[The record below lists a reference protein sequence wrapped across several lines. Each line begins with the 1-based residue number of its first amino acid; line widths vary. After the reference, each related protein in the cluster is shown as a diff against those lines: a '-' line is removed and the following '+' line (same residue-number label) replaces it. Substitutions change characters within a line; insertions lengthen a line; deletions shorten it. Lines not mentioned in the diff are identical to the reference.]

1 MIGLSSDCSGRDLS
15 CPFQNHTPDWSAAG
29 NPAAPVGDL
38 HFAAGGIPG
47 FLLYTQ
53 LTMLFG
59 GRCACCASR
68 ATKNHARPLSI
79 QPLPTL
85 LAALCRWPVDPAAA
99 APRLFGTD
107 SRAFPDNRANLLAGT
122 KLPSPGHCGNARR
135 RKSQR
140 RAAFLLHY
148 AGDGGSD
155 TLHPPTSPQEEIPE
169 EDDPPV
175 IGESQAVQSP
185 AATVPEA
192 QTGSESTG
200 QGGDLLGSE
209 NNTAAATYV
218 LNTNSMKFHHAN
230 CRYASR
236 ISPENY
242 RNCSSR
248 EEAIAQGFI
257 PCGVCN
263 P

>member
-1 MIGLSSDCSGRDLS
+1 MPVSKKPHPDWVQLAIRLLQWGICILLLGEFLDSFFTLSSLC
-15 CPFQNHTPDWSAAG
+15 FSAGAVL
-29 NPAAPVGDL
+29 AAPPVQQKIMRGRFQSIL
-38 HFAAGGIPG
+38 CLLSLLLFAGGRLILP
-47 FLLYTQ
+47 
-53 LTMLFG
+53 
-59 GRCACCASR
+59 
-68 ATKNHARPLSI
+68 P
-79 QPLPTL
+79 PLPINSLQTAVPSQTITQAPAQSAPSQVIVEMPTEENPSVEL
-85 LAALCRWPVDPAAA
+85 LSSFIMQAM
-99 APRLFGTD
+99 
-107 SRAFPDNRANLLAGT
+107 AGQT
-122 KLPSPGHCGNARR
+122 PSI
-135 RKSQR
+135 
-140 RAAFLLHY
+140 
-148 AGDGGSD
+148 
-155 TLHPPTSPQEEIPE
+155 PPTSPQEEIPE
-169 EDDPPV
+169 EDDSPV

-218 LNTNSMKFHHAN
+218 LNTNSMKFHYAN
-230 CRYASR
+230 CRYASK

-242 RNCSSR
+242 RTCSSR

>member
-1 MIGLSSDCSGRDLS
+1 MPVSKKSHPDWVQLAIRLLQWGICILLLGEFLDSFFTLSSLC
-15 CPFQNHTPDWSAAG
+15 FSAGAVL
-29 NPAAPVGDL
+29 AAPPVQQKIMRGRFQSIL
-38 HFAAGGIPG
+38 CLLSLLLFAGGRLILP
-47 FLLYTQ
+47 
-53 LTMLFG
+53 
-59 GRCACCASR
+59 
-68 ATKNHARPLSI
+68 P
-79 QPLPTL
+79 PLPINSLQTAVPSQTITQAPAQSAPSQVIVEMPTEENPSVEL
-85 LAALCRWPVDPAAA
+85 LSSFIMQAM
-99 APRLFGTD
+99 
-107 SRAFPDNRANLLAGT
+107 AGQT
-122 KLPSPGHCGNARR
+122 PSI
-135 RKSQR
+135 
-140 RAAFLLHY
+140 
-148 AGDGGSD
+148 
-155 TLHPPTSPQEEIPE
+155 PPTSPQEEIPE

-218 LNTNSMKFHHAN
+218 LNTNSMKFHYAN

-242 RNCSSR
+242 RTCSSR

>member
-1 MIGLSSDCSGRDLS
+1 MPVSKKPHPDWVQLAIRLLQWGICILLLGEFLDSFFTLSSLC
-15 CPFQNHTPDWSAAG
+15 FSAGAVL
-29 NPAAPVGDL
+29 AAPPVQQKIMRGRFQSIL
-38 HFAAGGIPG
+38 CLLSLLLFAGGRLILP
-47 FLLYTQ
+47 
-53 LTMLFG
+53 
-59 GRCACCASR
+59 
-68 ATKNHARPLSI
+68 P
-79 QPLPTL
+79 PLPINSLQTAVPSQTITQAPAQSAPSQVIVEMPAEENPSVEL
-85 LAALCRWPVDPAAA
+85 LSSFIMQAM
-99 APRLFGTD
+99 
-107 SRAFPDNRANLLAGT
+107 AGQT
-122 KLPSPGHCGNARR
+122 PSI
-135 RKSQR
+135 
-140 RAAFLLHY
+140 
-148 AGDGGSD
+148 
-155 TLHPPTSPQEEIPE
+155 PPTSPQEEIPE

-175 IGESQAVQSP
+175 IGESQAMQSP

-218 LNTNSMKFHHAN
+218 LNTNSMKFHYAN

-242 RNCSSR
+242 RTCSSR

>member
-1 MIGLSSDCSGRDLS
+1 MPVSKKSHPDWVHLAIRLLQWGICILLLGEFLDSFFTLSSLCFL
-15 CPFQNHTPDWSAAG
+15 AG
-29 NPAAPVGDL
+29 AVLAAPPVQQKIMRGRFQSSL
-38 HFAAGGIPG
+38 CLLSLLLFAGGRLILP
-47 FLLYTQ
+47 
-53 LTMLFG
+53 
-59 GRCACCASR
+59 
-68 ATKNHARPLSI
+68 P
-79 QPLPTL
+79 PLPVYSAQT
-85 LAALCRWPVDPAAA
+85 A
-99 APRLFGTD
+99 APSQTIEQTSLPAQ
-107 SRAFPDNRANLLAGT
+107 SSPPQVIVEMPAEENPSVELLSSFIMQAMAGQT
-122 KLPSPGHCGNARR
+122 PSI
-135 RKSQR
+135 
-140 RAAFLLHY
+140 
-148 AGDGGSD
+148 
-155 TLHPPTSPQEEIPE
+155 PPTSPQEEIPE
-169 EDDPPV
+169 EDDSPV

-218 LNTNSMKFHHAN
+218 LNTNSMKFHYAN
-230 CRYASR
+230 CRYASK

-242 RNCSSR
+242 RTCSSR

>member
-1 MIGLSSDCSGRDLS
+1 MPVSKKSRPDWVQLAIRLLQWGICILLLGEFLDSFFTLSSLCFLAGAVLATPPVQQKIMRGRFQSILCLLS
-15 CPFQNHTPDWSAAG
+15 LLLF
-29 NPAAPVGDL
+29 
-38 HFAAGGIPG
+38 AGGRLILP
-47 FLLYTQ
+47 
-53 LTMLFG
+53 
-59 GRCACCASR
+59 
-68 ATKNHARPLSI
+68 P
-79 QPLPTL
+79 PLPINSLQTAVPSQTITQAPAQSAPSQVIVEMPAEENPSVEL
-85 LAALCRWPVDPAAA
+85 LSPFIMQAM
-99 APRLFGTD
+99 
-107 SRAFPDNRANLLAGT
+107 AGQT
-122 KLPSPGHCGNARR
+122 PSI
-135 RKSQR
+135 
-140 RAAFLLHY
+140 
-148 AGDGGSD
+148 
-155 TLHPPTSPQEEIPE
+155 PPTSPQEEIPE

-200 QGGDLLGSE
+200 QGGDRLGSE

-218 LNTNSMKFHHAN
+218 LNTNSMKFHYAN

-242 RNCSSR
+242 RTCSSR

>member
-1 MIGLSSDCSGRDLS
+1 MPVSKKPHPDWVQLAIRLLQWGICILLLGEFLDSFFTLSSLCFL
-15 CPFQNHTPDWSAAG
+15 AG
-29 NPAAPVGDL
+29 AVLAAPPVQQKIMRGRFQSIL
-38 HFAAGGIPG
+38 CLLSLLLFAGGRLILP
-47 FLLYTQ
+47 
-53 LTMLFG
+53 
-59 GRCACCASR
+59 
-68 ATKNHARPLSI
+68 P
-79 QPLPTL
+79 PLPINSLQTAVPPQTITQAPAQSAPSKVIVEMPAEENPSVEL
-85 LAALCRWPVDPAAA
+85 LSSFIMQAM
-99 APRLFGTD
+99 
-107 SRAFPDNRANLLAGT
+107 AGQT
-122 KLPSPGHCGNARR
+122 PSI
-135 RKSQR
+135 
-140 RAAFLLHY
+140 
-148 AGDGGSD
+148 
-155 TLHPPTSPQEEIPE
+155 PPTSPQEEIPE

-218 LNTNSMKFHHAN
+218 LNTNSMKFHYAN

-242 RNCSSR
+242 RTCSSR

>member
-1 MIGLSSDCSGRDLS
+1 MPVSKKSHPDWVHLAIRLLQWGICILLLGEFLDSFFTLSSLCFL
-15 CPFQNHTPDWSAAG
+15 AG
-29 NPAAPVGDL
+29 AVLAAPPVQQKIMRGRFQSIL
-38 HFAAGGIPG
+38 CLLSLLLFAGGRLILP
-47 FLLYTQ
+47 
-53 LTMLFG
+53 
-59 GRCACCASR
+59 
-68 ATKNHARPLSI
+68 P
-79 QPLPTL
+79 PLPIDSLQTAVPSQTITQAPAQSAPSQIIVEMPAEENPSVEL
-85 LAALCRWPVDPAAA
+85 LSSFIMQAM
-99 APRLFGTD
+99 
-107 SRAFPDNRANLLAGT
+107 AGQT
-122 KLPSPGHCGNARR
+122 PSI
-135 RKSQR
+135 
-140 RAAFLLHY
+140 
-148 AGDGGSD
+148 
-155 TLHPPTSPQEEIPE
+155 PPTSPQEEIPE

-185 AATVPEA
+185 AATVPEV

-218 LNTNSMKFHHAN
+218 LNTNSMKFHYAN

-242 RNCSSR
+242 RTCSSR

>member
-1 MIGLSSDCSGRDLS
+1 MPASKKSRPDWIRLVIQLLQWGICILLLGEFLDSFFTLSSLCFL
-15 CPFQNHTPDWSAAG
+15 AG
-29 NPAAPVGDL
+29 AVLAAPPVQQKIMRGRFQSIL
-38 HFAAGGIPG
+38 CLLSLLLFAGGRLILP
-47 FLLYTQ
+47 
-53 LTMLFG
+53 
-59 GRCACCASR
+59 
-68 ATKNHARPLSI
+68 P
-79 QPLPTL
+79 PLPINSLQTAVPSQTITQAPAQSAPSQVIVEMPAEENPSVEL
-85 LAALCRWPVDPAAA
+85 LSSFIMQAM
-99 APRLFGTD
+99 
-107 SRAFPDNRANLLAGT
+107 AGQT
-122 KLPSPGHCGNARR
+122 PSI
-135 RKSQR
+135 
-140 RAAFLLHY
+140 
-148 AGDGGSD
+148 
-155 TLHPPTSPQEEIPE
+155 PPTSPQEEIPE

-200 QGGDLLGSE
+200 QGGDRLGSE

-242 RNCSSR
+242 RTCSSR

>member
-1 MIGLSSDCSGRDLS
+1 MPVSKKPHPDWVQLAIRLLQWGICILLLGEFLDSFFTLSSLC
-15 CPFQNHTPDWSAAG
+15 FSAGAVL
-29 NPAAPVGDL
+29 AAPPVQQKIMRGRFQSIL
-38 HFAAGGIPG
+38 CLLSLLLFAGGRLILP
-47 FLLYTQ
+47 
-53 LTMLFG
+53 
-59 GRCACCASR
+59 
-68 ATKNHARPLSI
+68 P
-79 QPLPTL
+79 PLPINSLQTAVPSQTITQAPAQSAPSQVIVEMPAEENPSVEL
-85 LAALCRWPVDPAAA
+85 LSSFIMQAM
-99 APRLFGTD
+99 
-107 SRAFPDNRANLLAGT
+107 AGQT
-122 KLPSPGHCGNARR
+122 PSI
-135 RKSQR
+135 
-140 RAAFLLHY
+140 
-148 AGDGGSD
+148 
-155 TLHPPTSPQEEIPE
+155 PPTSPQEEILE

-185 AATVPEA
+185 AATVPEV

-200 QGGDLLGSE
+200 QGGDRLGSE

-218 LNTNSMKFHHAN
+218 LNTNSMKFHYAN

-242 RNCSSR
+242 RTCSSR

>member
-1 MIGLSSDCSGRDLS
+1 MPVSKKTHPDWVQLAIRLLQWGICILLLGEFLDSFFTLSSLCFLAGAVLATPPVQQKIMRGRFQSILCLLS
-15 CPFQNHTPDWSAAG
+15 LLLF
-29 NPAAPVGDL
+29 
-38 HFAAGGIPG
+38 AGGRLILP
-47 FLLYTQ
+47 
-53 LTMLFG
+53 
-59 GRCACCASR
+59 
-68 ATKNHARPLSI
+68 P
-79 QPLPTL
+79 PLPIDSL
-85 LAALCRWPVDPAAA
+85 QAA
-99 APRLFGTD
+99 APSQTITQAPAQ
-107 SRAFPDNRANLLAGT
+107 SAPSQVIVEMPAEENPSVELLSSFIMQAMAGQT
-122 KLPSPGHCGNARR
+122 PSI
-135 RKSQR
+135 
-140 RAAFLLHY
+140 
-148 AGDGGSD
+148 
-155 TLHPPTSPQEEIPE
+155 PPTSPQEEIPE

-185 AATVPEA
+185 AATVPEV

-218 LNTNSMKFHHAN
+218 LNTNSMKFHYAN
-230 CRYASR
+230 CRYASK

-242 RNCSSR
+242 RTCSSR

>member
-1 MIGLSSDCSGRDLS
+1 MPAFKKSHPDWVQLAIRLLQWGICILLLGEFLDSFFTLSSLCFL
-15 CPFQNHTPDWSAAG
+15 AG
-29 NPAAPVGDL
+29 AVLAAPPVQQKIMRGRFQSIL
-38 HFAAGGIPG
+38 CLLSLLLFAGGRLILP
-47 FLLYTQ
+47 
-53 LTMLFG
+53 
-59 GRCACCASR
+59 
-68 ATKNHARPLSI
+68 
-79 QPLPTL
+79 PLPINSLQTAVPSQTITQAPAQSAPSQVIVEMPTEENPSVEL
-85 LAALCRWPVDPAAA
+85 LSSFIMQAM
-99 APRLFGTD
+99 
-107 SRAFPDNRANLLAGT
+107 AGQT
-122 KLPSPGHCGNARR
+122 PSI
-135 RKSQR
+135 
-140 RAAFLLHY
+140 
-148 AGDGGSD
+148 
-155 TLHPPTSPQEEIPE
+155 PPTSPQEEIPE

-192 QTGSESTG
+192 QAGSESTG

-218 LNTNSMKFHHAN
+218 LNTNSMKFHYAN

-242 RNCSSR
+242 RTCSSR

>member
-1 MIGLSSDCSGRDLS
+1 MPVSKKSHPDWVQLAIRLLQWGICILLLGEFLDSFFTLSSLCFL
-15 CPFQNHTPDWSAAG
+15 AG
-29 NPAAPVGDL
+29 AVLAAPPVQQKIMRGRFQSIL
-38 HFAAGGIPG
+38 CLLSLLLFAGGRLILP
-47 FLLYTQ
+47 
-53 LTMLFG
+53 
-59 GRCACCASR
+59 
-68 ATKNHARPLSI
+68 P
-79 QPLPTL
+79 PLPINSLQTAVPSQTITQAPAQSAPSQVIVEMPTEENPGVEL
-85 LAALCRWPVDPAAA
+85 LSSFIMQAM
-99 APRLFGTD
+99 
-107 SRAFPDNRANLLAGT
+107 AGQT
-122 KLPSPGHCGNARR
+122 PSI
-135 RKSQR
+135 
-140 RAAFLLHY
+140 
-148 AGDGGSD
+148 
-155 TLHPPTSPQEEIPE
+155 PPTSPQEEIPE

-242 RNCSSR
+242 RTCSSR

>member
-1 MIGLSSDCSGRDLS
+1 MPVSKKPHPDWVQLAIRLLQWGICILLLGEFLDSFFTLSSLCFL
-15 CPFQNHTPDWSAAG
+15 AG
-29 NPAAPVGDL
+29 AVLAAPPVQQKIMRGRFQSIL
-38 HFAAGGIPG
+38 CLLSLLLFAGGRLILP
-47 FLLYTQ
+47 
-53 LTMLFG
+53 
-59 GRCACCASR
+59 
-68 ATKNHARPLSI
+68 P
-79 QPLPTL
+79 PLPINSLQTAVPPQTITQAPAQSAPSKVIVEMPAEENPSVEL
-85 LAALCRWPVDPAAA
+85 LSSFIMQAM
-99 APRLFGTD
+99 
-107 SRAFPDNRANLLAGT
+107 AGQT
-122 KLPSPGHCGNARR
+122 PSI
-135 RKSQR
+135 
-140 RAAFLLHY
+140 
-148 AGDGGSD
+148 
-155 TLHPPTSPQEEIPE
+155 PPTSPQEEIPE

-185 AATVPEA
+185 AATVPEV

-218 LNTNSMKFHHAN
+218 LNTNSMKFHYAN
-230 CRYASR
+230 CRYASK

-242 RNCSSR
+242 RTCSSR

>member
-1 MIGLSSDCSGRDLS
+1 MPVSKKPHPDWVQLAIRLLQWGICILLLGEFLDSFFTLSSLCFL
-15 CPFQNHTPDWSAAG
+15 AG
-29 NPAAPVGDL
+29 AVLAAPPVQQKIMRGRFQSIL
-38 HFAAGGIPG
+38 CLLSLLLFAGGRLILP
-47 FLLYTQ
+47 
-53 LTMLFG
+53 
-59 GRCACCASR
+59 
-68 ATKNHARPLSI
+68 P
-79 QPLPTL
+79 PLPINSLQTAVPSQTITQAPAQSAPSQVIVEMPTEENPSVEL
-85 LAALCRWPVDPAAA
+85 LSSFIMQAM
-99 APRLFGTD
+99 
-107 SRAFPDNRANLLAGT
+107 AGQT
-122 KLPSPGHCGNARR
+122 PSI
-135 RKSQR
+135 
-140 RAAFLLHY
+140 
-148 AGDGGSD
+148 
-155 TLHPPTSPQEEIPE
+155 PPTSPQEEIPE

-242 RNCSSR
+242 RTCSSR

>member
-1 MIGLSSDCSGRDLS
+1 MPVSKKPHPDWVQLAIRLLQWGICILLLGEFLDSFFTLSSLCFLAGAVLATPPVQQKIMRGRFQSILCLLS
-15 CPFQNHTPDWSAAG
+15 LLLF
-29 NPAAPVGDL
+29 
-38 HFAAGGIPG
+38 AGGRLILP
-47 FLLYTQ
+47 
-53 LTMLFG
+53 
-59 GRCACCASR
+59 
-68 ATKNHARPLSI
+68 P
-79 QPLPTL
+79 PLPIDSLQTAVPSQTITQAPAQSAPSQVIVEMPAEENPSVEL
-85 LAALCRWPVDPAAA
+85 LSSFIMQAM
-99 APRLFGTD
+99 
-107 SRAFPDNRANLLAGT
+107 AGQT
-122 KLPSPGHCGNARR
+122 PSI
-135 RKSQR
+135 
-140 RAAFLLHY
+140 
-148 AGDGGSD
+148 
-155 TLHPPTSPQEEIPE
+155 PPTSPQEEIPE

-185 AATVPEA
+185 AATVPEV

-218 LNTNSMKFHHAN
+218 LNTNSMKFHYAN

-242 RNCSSR
+242 RTCSSR

>member
-1 MIGLSSDCSGRDLS
+1 MPVSKKSRPDWVQLAIRLLQWGICILLLGEFLDSFFTLSSLCFL
-15 CPFQNHTPDWSAAG
+15 AG
-29 NPAAPVGDL
+29 AVLAAPPVQQKIMRGRFQSIL
-38 HFAAGGIPG
+38 CLLSLLLFAGGRLILP
-47 FLLYTQ
+47 
-53 LTMLFG
+53 
-59 GRCACCASR
+59 
-68 ATKNHARPLSI
+68 P
-79 QPLPTL
+79 PLPINSLQTAVPSQTITQAPAQSAPSQVIVEMPAEENPSVEL
-85 LAALCRWPVDPAAA
+85 LSSFIMQAM
-99 APRLFGTD
+99 
-107 SRAFPDNRANLLAGT
+107 AGQT
-122 KLPSPGHCGNARR
+122 PSI
-135 RKSQR
+135 
-140 RAAFLLHY
+140 
-148 AGDGGSD
+148 
-155 TLHPPTSPQEEIPE
+155 PPTSPQEEIPE

-192 QTGSESTG
+192 QTGSEFTG

-242 RNCSSR
+242 RTCSSR

>member
-1 MIGLSSDCSGRDLS
+1 MPVSKKSRPDWVQLAIRLLQWGICILLLGEFLDSFFTLSSLCFL
-15 CPFQNHTPDWSAAG
+15 AG
-29 NPAAPVGDL
+29 AVLAAPPVQQKIMRGRFQSIL
-38 HFAAGGIPG
+38 CLLSLLLFAGGRLILP
-47 FLLYTQ
+47 
-53 LTMLFG
+53 
-59 GRCACCASR
+59 
-68 ATKNHARPLSI
+68 P
-79 QPLPTL
+79 PLPIDSL
-85 LAALCRWPVDPAAA
+85 QAA
-99 APRLFGTD
+99 APSQTITQAPAQ
-107 SRAFPDNRANLLAGT
+107 SAPSQVIVEMPAEENPSVELLSSFIMQAMAGQT
-122 KLPSPGHCGNARR
+122 PSI
-135 RKSQR
+135 
-140 RAAFLLHY
+140 
-148 AGDGGSD
+148 
-155 TLHPPTSPQEEIPE
+155 PPTSPQEEIPE

-218 LNTNSMKFHHAN
+218 LNTNSMKFHYAN

-242 RNCSSR
+242 RTCSSR

>member
-1 MIGLSSDCSGRDLS
+1 MPVSKKSHPDWVQLAIRLLQWGICILLLGEFLDSFFTLSSLCFL
-15 CPFQNHTPDWSAAG
+15 AG
-29 NPAAPVGDL
+29 AVLAAPPVQQKIMRGRFQSIL
-38 HFAAGGIPG
+38 CLLSLLLFAGGRLILP
-47 FLLYTQ
+47 
-53 LTMLFG
+53 
-59 GRCACCASR
+59 
-68 ATKNHARPLSI
+68 P
-79 QPLPTL
+79 PLPIDSL
-85 LAALCRWPVDPAAA
+85 QAA
-99 APRLFGTD
+99 APSQTITQAPPQ
-107 SRAFPDNRANLLAGT
+107 SAPSQVIVEMPAEENPSVELLSSFIMQAMAGQT
-122 KLPSPGHCGNARR
+122 PSI
-135 RKSQR
+135 
-140 RAAFLLHY
+140 
-148 AGDGGSD
+148 
-155 TLHPPTSPQEEIPE
+155 PPTSPQEEIPE

-242 RNCSSR
+242 RTCSSR

>member
-1 MIGLSSDCSGRDLS
+1 MPVSKKPHPDWVQLAIRLLQWGICILLLGEFLDSFFTLSSLC
-15 CPFQNHTPDWSAAG
+15 FSAGAVL
-29 NPAAPVGDL
+29 AAPPVQQKIMRGRFQSIL
-38 HFAAGGIPG
+38 CLLSLLLFAGGRLILP
-47 FLLYTQ
+47 
-53 LTMLFG
+53 
-59 GRCACCASR
+59 
-68 ATKNHARPLSI
+68 P
-79 QPLPTL
+79 PLPINSLQTAVPSQTITQAPAQSAPSQVIVEMPTEENPSVEL
-85 LAALCRWPVDPAAA
+85 LSSFIMQAM
-99 APRLFGTD
+99 
-107 SRAFPDNRANLLAGT
+107 AGQT
-122 KLPSPGHCGNARR
+122 PSI
-135 RKSQR
+135 
-140 RAAFLLHY
+140 
-148 AGDGGSD
+148 
-155 TLHPPTSPQEEIPE
+155 PPTSPQEEIPE

-175 IGESQAVQSP
+175 IGESQAVPSP

-242 RNCSSR
+242 RTCSSR

>member
-1 MIGLSSDCSGRDLS
+1 MPVSKKPHPDWVQLAIRLLQWGICILLLGEFLDSFFTLSSLCFL
-15 CPFQNHTPDWSAAG
+15 AG
-29 NPAAPVGDL
+29 AVLAAPPVQQKIMRGRFQSIL
-38 HFAAGGIPG
+38 CLLSLLLFAGGRLILP
-47 FLLYTQ
+47 
-53 LTMLFG
+53 
-59 GRCACCASR
+59 
-68 ATKNHARPLSI
+68 P
-79 QPLPTL
+79 PLPINSLQTAVPSQTITQAPAQSAPSQVIVEMSAEENPSVEL
-85 LAALCRWPVDPAAA
+85 LSSFIMQAM
-99 APRLFGTD
+99 
-107 SRAFPDNRANLLAGT
+107 AGQT
-122 KLPSPGHCGNARR
+122 PSI
-135 RKSQR
+135 
-140 RAAFLLHY
+140 
-148 AGDGGSD
+148 
-155 TLHPPTSPQEEIPE
+155 PPTSPQEEIPE

-185 AATVPEA
+185 AATVPEV

-200 QGGDLLGSE
+200 QGGDRLGSE

-218 LNTNSMKFHHAN
+218 LNTNSMKFHYAN

-242 RNCSSR
+242 RTCSSR

>member
-1 MIGLSSDCSGRDLS
+1 MPVSKKSHPDWVQLAIRLLQWGICILLLGEFLDSFFTLSSLCFLAGAVLATPPVQQKIMRGRFQSILCLLS
-15 CPFQNHTPDWSAAG
+15 LLLF
-29 NPAAPVGDL
+29 
-38 HFAAGGIPG
+38 AGGRLILP
-47 FLLYTQ
+47 
-53 LTMLFG
+53 
-59 GRCACCASR
+59 
-68 ATKNHARPLSI
+68 P
-79 QPLPTL
+79 PLPINSLQTAVPSQTITQAPAQSAPIQVIMETPAEENPSVEL
-85 LAALCRWPVDPAAA
+85 LSSFIMQAM
-99 APRLFGTD
+99 
-107 SRAFPDNRANLLAGT
+107 AGQT
-122 KLPSPGHCGNARR
+122 PSI
-135 RKSQR
+135 
-140 RAAFLLHY
+140 
-148 AGDGGSD
+148 
-155 TLHPPTSPQEEIPE
+155 PPTSPQEEIPE

-175 IGESQAVQSP
+175 IGESQAMQSP

-200 QGGDLLGSE
+200 QGGDRLGSE

-218 LNTNSMKFHHAN
+218 LNTNSMKFHYAN

-242 RNCSSR
+242 RTCSSR

>member
-1 MIGLSSDCSGRDLS
+1 MPVSKKPHPDWVQLAIRLLQWGICILLLGEFLDSFFTLSSLC
-15 CPFQNHTPDWSAAG
+15 FSAGAVL
-29 NPAAPVGDL
+29 AAPPVQQKIMRGRFQSIL
-38 HFAAGGIPG
+38 CLLSLLLFAGGRLILP
-47 FLLYTQ
+47 
-53 LTMLFG
+53 
-59 GRCACCASR
+59 
-68 ATKNHARPLSI
+68 P
-79 QPLPTL
+79 PLPIDSL
-85 LAALCRWPVDPAAA
+85 QAA
-99 APRLFGTD
+99 APSQTITQAPAQ
-107 SRAFPDNRANLLAGT
+107 SAPSQVIVEMSAEENPSVELLSSFIMQAMAGQT
-122 KLPSPGHCGNARR
+122 PSI
-135 RKSQR
+135 
-140 RAAFLLHY
+140 
-148 AGDGGSD
+148 
-155 TLHPPTSPQEEIPE
+155 PPTSPQEEIPE

-218 LNTNSMKFHHAN
+218 LNTNSMKFHYAN
-230 CRYASR
+230 CRYASK

-242 RNCSSR
+242 RTCSSR

>member
-1 MIGLSSDCSGRDLS
+1 MPASKKSRPDWIRLVIQLLQWGICILLLGEFLDSFFTLSSLCFL
-15 CPFQNHTPDWSAAG
+15 AG
-29 NPAAPVGDL
+29 AVLAAPPVQQKIMRGRFQSSL
-38 HFAAGGIPG
+38 CLLSLLLFAGGRLILP
-47 FLLYTQ
+47 
-53 LTMLFG
+53 
-59 GRCACCASR
+59 
-68 ATKNHARPLSI
+68 P
-79 QPLPTL
+79 PLPINSLQTAVPSQTITQAPAQSAPSQVIVEMSAEENPSVEL
-85 LAALCRWPVDPAAA
+85 LSSFIMQAM
-99 APRLFGTD
+99 
-107 SRAFPDNRANLLAGT
+107 AGQT
-122 KLPSPGHCGNARR
+122 PSI
-135 RKSQR
+135 
-140 RAAFLLHY
+140 
-148 AGDGGSD
+148 
-155 TLHPPTSPQEEIPE
+155 PPTSPQEEIPE

-200 QGGDLLGSE
+200 QGGDRLGSE

-218 LNTNSMKFHHAN
+218 LNTNSMKFHYAN

-242 RNCSSR
+242 RTCSSR

>member
-1 MIGLSSDCSGRDLS
+1 MPVSKKPHPDWVQLAIRLFQWGICILLLGEFLDSFFTLSSLCFL
-15 CPFQNHTPDWSAAG
+15 AG
-29 NPAAPVGDL
+29 AVLAAPPVQQKIMRGRFQSIL
-38 HFAAGGIPG
+38 CLLSLLLFAGGRLILPPP
-47 FLLYTQ
+47 FPINSLQTAVPSQTITQAPAQSAPSQVIVEMPAEENPSVELLSSFIMQAMAGQT
-53 LTMLFG
+53 
-59 GRCACCASR
+59 
-68 ATKNHARPLSI
+68 PSI
-79 QPLPTL
+79 
-85 LAALCRWPVDPAAA
+85 
-99 APRLFGTD
+99 
-107 SRAFPDNRANLLAGT
+107 
-122 KLPSPGHCGNARR
+122 
-135 RKSQR
+135 
-140 RAAFLLHY
+140 
-148 AGDGGSD
+148 
-155 TLHPPTSPQEEIPE
+155 PPTSPQEEIPE

-200 QGGDLLGSE
+200 QGGDRLGSE
-209 NNTAAATYV
+209 KNTAAATYV

-242 RNCSSR
+242 RTCSSR

>member
-1 MIGLSSDCSGRDLS
+1 MPVSKKPHPDWVQLAIRLLQWGICILLLGEFLDSFFTLSSLCFLAGAVLATPPVQQKIMRGRFQSILCLLS
-15 CPFQNHTPDWSAAG
+15 LLLF
-29 NPAAPVGDL
+29 
-38 HFAAGGIPG
+38 AGGRLILP
-47 FLLYTQ
+47 
-53 LTMLFG
+53 
-59 GRCACCASR
+59 
-68 ATKNHARPLSI
+68 P
-79 QPLPTL
+79 PLPIDSLQTAVPSQTITQAPAQSAPSQVIVEMPAEENPSVEL
-85 LAALCRWPVDPAAA
+85 LSSFIMQAM
-99 APRLFGTD
+99 
-107 SRAFPDNRANLLAGT
+107 AGQT
-122 KLPSPGHCGNARR
+122 PSI
-135 RKSQR
+135 
-140 RAAFLLHY
+140 
-148 AGDGGSD
+148 
-155 TLHPPTSPQEEIPE
+155 PPTSPQEEIPE

-185 AATVPEA
+185 AATVPEV

-218 LNTNSMKFHHAN
+218 LNTNSMKFHYAN
-230 CRYASR
+230 CRYASK

-242 RNCSSR
+242 RTCSSR

>member
-1 MIGLSSDCSGRDLS
+1 MPVSKKPHPDWVQLAIRLLQWGICILLLGEFLDSFFTLSSLC
-15 CPFQNHTPDWSAAG
+15 FSAGAVL
-29 NPAAPVGDL
+29 AAPPVQQKIMRGRFQSIL
-38 HFAAGGIPG
+38 CLLSLLLFAGGRLILP
-47 FLLYTQ
+47 
-53 LTMLFG
+53 
-59 GRCACCASR
+59 
-68 ATKNHARPLSI
+68 P
-79 QPLPTL
+79 PLPIDSL
-85 LAALCRWPVDPAAA
+85 QAA
-99 APRLFGTD
+99 APSQTITQAPAQ
-107 SRAFPDNRANLLAGT
+107 SAPSQVIVEMPTEENPSVELLSSFIMQAMAGQT
-122 KLPSPGHCGNARR
+122 PSI
-135 RKSQR
+135 
-140 RAAFLLHY
+140 
-148 AGDGGSD
+148 
-155 TLHPPTSPQEEIPE
+155 PPTSPQEEIPE

-242 RNCSSR
+242 RTCSSR

>member
-1 MIGLSSDCSGRDLS
+1 MPVSKKTHPDWVQLAIRLLQWGICILLLGEFLDSFFTLSSLCFL
-15 CPFQNHTPDWSAAG
+15 AG
-29 NPAAPVGDL
+29 AVLAAPPVQQKIMRGRFQSSL
-38 HFAAGGIPG
+38 CLLSLLPFAGGRLILP
-47 FLLYTQ
+47 
-53 LTMLFG
+53 
-59 GRCACCASR
+59 
-68 ATKNHARPLSI
+68 P
-79 QPLPTL
+79 PLPIDSLQTAVPSQTITQAPAQSAPIQVIMETPAEENPSVEL
-85 LAALCRWPVDPAAA
+85 LSSFIMQAM
-99 APRLFGTD
+99 
-107 SRAFPDNRANLLAGT
+107 AGQT
-122 KLPSPGHCGNARR
+122 PSI
-135 RKSQR
+135 
-140 RAAFLLHY
+140 
-148 AGDGGSD
+148 
-155 TLHPPTSPQEEIPE
+155 PPTSPQEEIPE

-218 LNTNSMKFHHAN
+218 LNTNSMKFHYAN

-242 RNCSSR
+242 RTCSSR

>member
-1 MIGLSSDCSGRDLS
+1 MPASKKSRPDWIRLVIQLLQWGICILLLGEFLDSFFTLSSLCFL
-15 CPFQNHTPDWSAAG
+15 AG
-29 NPAAPVGDL
+29 AVLAAPPVQQKIMRGRFQSIL
-38 HFAAGGIPG
+38 CLLSLLLFAGGRLILP
-47 FLLYTQ
+47 
-53 LTMLFG
+53 
-59 GRCACCASR
+59 
-68 ATKNHARPLSI
+68 P
-79 QPLPTL
+79 PLPINSLQTAVPSQTITQAPAQSAPSQVIVEMPAEENPSVEL
-85 LAALCRWPVDPAAA
+85 LSPFIMQAM
-99 APRLFGTD
+99 
-107 SRAFPDNRANLLAGT
+107 AGQT
-122 KLPSPGHCGNARR
+122 PSI
-135 RKSQR
+135 
-140 RAAFLLHY
+140 
-148 AGDGGSD
+148 
-155 TLHPPTSPQEEIPE
+155 PPTSPQEEIPE

-218 LNTNSMKFHHAN
+218 LNTNSMKFHYAN

-242 RNCSSR
+242 RTCSSR

>member
-1 MIGLSSDCSGRDLS
+1 MPVSKKPHPDWVQLAIRLLQWGICILLLGEFLDSFFTLSSLCFL
-15 CPFQNHTPDWSAAG
+15 AG
-29 NPAAPVGDL
+29 AVLAAPSVQQKIMRGRFQSIL
-38 HFAAGGIPG
+38 CLLSLLLFAGGRLILP
-47 FLLYTQ
+47 
-53 LTMLFG
+53 
-59 GRCACCASR
+59 
-68 ATKNHARPLSI
+68 P
-79 QPLPTL
+79 PLPINSLQTAVPSQTITQAPAQSAPSQVIVEMPAEENPSVEL
-85 LAALCRWPVDPAAA
+85 LSSFIMQAM
-99 APRLFGTD
+99 
-107 SRAFPDNRANLLAGT
+107 AGQT
-122 KLPSPGHCGNARR
+122 PSI
-135 RKSQR
+135 
-140 RAAFLLHY
+140 
-148 AGDGGSD
+148 
-155 TLHPPTSPQEEIPE
+155 PPTSPQEEIPE

-185 AATVPEA
+185 AATVPEV

-200 QGGDLLGSE
+200 QGGDRLGSE

-218 LNTNSMKFHHAN
+218 LNTNSMKFHYAN

-242 RNCSSR
+242 RTCSSR

>member
-1 MIGLSSDCSGRDLS
+1 MPVSKKSHPDWVQLAIRLLQWGICILMLGEFLDSFFTLSSLCFL
-15 CPFQNHTPDWSAAG
+15 AG
-29 NPAAPVGDL
+29 AVLAAPPVQQKIMRGRFQSIL
-38 HFAAGGIPG
+38 CLLSLLLFAGGRLILP
-47 FLLYTQ
+47 
-53 LTMLFG
+53 
-59 GRCACCASR
+59 
-68 ATKNHARPLSI
+68 P
-79 QPLPTL
+79 PLPIDSLQTAVPSQTITQAPAQSAPSKVIVEMPAEENPSVEL
-85 LAALCRWPVDPAAA
+85 LSSFIMQAM
-99 APRLFGTD
+99 
-107 SRAFPDNRANLLAGT
+107 AGQT
-122 KLPSPGHCGNARR
+122 PSI
-135 RKSQR
+135 
-140 RAAFLLHY
+140 
-148 AGDGGSD
+148 
-155 TLHPPTSPQEEIPE
+155 PPTSPQEEIPE

-185 AATVPEA
+185 AATVPEV

-218 LNTNSMKFHHAN
+218 LNTNSMKFHYAN

-242 RNCSSR
+242 RTCSSR
-248 EEAIAQGFI
+248 EEAIVQGFI